1 MFKLGQDANNIIDNV
16 MDTVFKA
23 VTSTMGPNGKLAVI
37 AVGSATKTTKDGV
50 TVAKCIQFDQDAEEN
65 INRVITEAAIKTDLE
80 CGDGTT
86 TTIFLTRHL
95 YKILKKYPNF
105 TEHRQIE
112 KLVKFMV
119 ERLTDMATVPAL
131 DSDDLFNLALTSA
144 NHDEAIADAIIK
156 AYRTS
161 NKYPAIELK
170 EGVES
175 KDVIQPT
182 DGMPLMMYYSNPAFS
197 RMGTGETNVFE
208 ECYAIVVDGTIRLDH
223 ALNPNNLGEVLKSIM
238 QKTQDKPVLIVARGL
253 DHEVNN
259 LLGAVNQ
266 QIGYKK
272 FIPLNTN
279 TGGAIGTS
287 LLGDIATILNTS
299 LVNHLTEAPNVDYKL
314 ITETVTINSERSV
327 VSNLSDDAKAR
338 IAARADDVEQLLQQ
352 MPPQER
358 YNTKARFN
366 EKRIHMLRGELVTIY
381 VGGETLS
388 EVKER
393 KDRFEDVNK
402 AVQSALENGILPG
415 IGYAL
420 RVVGEKMLQEY
431 RDDETVNPDILHD
444 MFKLCH
450 EQWKHLMYPLLD
462 DEIVNKFVKALI
474 EKDINELNKT
484 HVYGNLALGG
494 QASSPAELGVF
505 DTAYASITALRGG
518 FKTAKILATTESIL
532 LGTKAGAVR
541 IQ

>member
-86 TTIFLTRHL
+86 TTIFLTKHL
-95 YKILKKYPNF
+95 YTILKKYPNF

-112 KLVKFMV
+112 KLVIFMV
-119 ERLTDMATVPAL
+119 EELTAIAIKPAM

-144 NHDEAIADAIIK
+144 NYDEAIADAIIK
-156 AYRTS
+156 AYRAS
-161 NKYPAIELK
+161 DKYPAIELK

-175 KDVIQPT
+175 KDIIQPT
-182 DGMPLMMYYSNPAFS
+182 DGMPLMMYYSNPMFS

-208 ECYAIVVDGTIRLDH
+208 ECYAIVIDGTVRWDH
-223 ALNPNNLGEVLKSIM
+223 ALNPAILGKVM
-238 QKTQDKPVLIVARGL
+238 QDIVGKTQNKPVLIVARGI

-259 LLGAVNQ
+259 MLAAINQ
-266 QIGYKK
+266 QLGFKK

-279 TGGAIGTS
+279 AGGAIGTS
-287 LLGDIATILNTS
+287 LLGDIATVLNTS
-299 LVNHLTEAPNVDYKL
+299 LINHLTEAPNMDYNL
-314 ITETVTINSERSV
+314 VTETITVNSERSV

-338 IAARADDVEQLLQQ
+338 IAARADDIELLLQQ

-366 EKRIHMLRGELVTIY
+366 EKRVHMLRGELVTIY
-381 VGGETLS
+381 VGGETQS

-420 RVVGEKMLQEY
+420 RVVGEKMLETY
-431 RDDETVNPDILHD
+431 REDEAVNKDILHD

-450 EQWKHLMYPLLD
+450 EQWKHLMYPVLN
-462 DEIVNKFVKALI
+462 DELVNKFVHALVG
-474 EKDINELNKT
+474 ENLEELRQT
-484 HVYGNLALGG
+484 HVYGNLAMGG
-494 QASSPAELGVF
+494 QASSPIELGVY

-518 FKTAKILATTESIL
+518 FKTAKILATTDSIL
-532 LGTKAGAVR
+532 LGTKAGSVR